1 MSDETKTP
9 DEIKT
14 VGDLLK
20 AAENDPGLLDRA
32 HRKVWKVISS
42 PINGEKP
49 EILSELKAPRE
60 KNLFHDQPPQYMR
73 FPLFKNE
80 LVGIDPCL
88 AETGEFFRQ
97 AASGGAMER
106 RILEIT
112 GKTGVGKTTWL
123 KLIADKMEEESF
135 FYLDECPHNEHPLNA
150 VPRALRKKIKQPLDD
165 IQRVLCHENIAS
177 RLSRFRGRLCR
188 RCEERFQKEFGGK
201 WENMPVKSSEYRL
214 GAGIGML
221 QIEGRLT
228 EPEFDKEGR
237 VSKIP
242 EDWYRIVDLANGG
255 LLLIDFPAQ
264 NSEFCGRLSR
274 MVSDG
279 WFKGRDQTDLWPDIA
294 VVSISNK
301 TIRDVFPKEDAL
313 IDRVISVT
321 FPMVMD
327 PVAEL
332 KIQRK
337 ESMSEERSFHFVPWV
352 EEAACQVIT
361 ASRLEPDSYPYKLK
375 LESPE
380 AALFY
385 GGGALISDDRKF
397 LVKHSFREL
406 CNKRPKDGT
415 RGLTMRQGGN
425 LMALAGQQNNCV
437 GINQFIRTVREAN
450 FENMES
456 DSLARIKKWV
466 PIDKNSS
473 GEYEH
478 APLEDRYQERAV
490 EDLVR
495 GHVGPSAFIERQEK
509 YFNDYAVHMKALVKK
524 QKVEIRNAEGKIE
537 HIDPNKDFL
546 EKIEEQIGVIGATID
561 DFRKCVD
568 SNLPGDPPYDFDSH
582 PPLKEAVTKKIIS
595 EYYVIVRRAICWN
608 SLDPEKDKAV
618 DPNKARQNLD
628 KIRAELLKA
637 RYQPCCWEN
646 LLSYAR
652 RIFK

>member
-1 MSDETKTP
+1 MSS
-9 DEIKT
+9 EIKT
-14 VGDLLK
+14 IGDLLRCAQEK
-20 AAENDPGLLDRA
+20 PELLDRA
-32 HRKVWKVISS
+32 YSKVWKAISS
-42 PINGEKP
+42 TINGEGP

-60 KNLFHDQPPQYMR
+60 KNLFHNQPPQYMR

-80 LVGIDPCL
+80 LVGIDPYL

-106 RILEIT
+106 RILEVT

-135 FYLDECPHNEHPLNA
+135 FYLEECPHHEHPLNA
-150 VPRALRKKIKQPLDD
+150 IPRTLRKKIGHPRDD
-165 IQRVLCHENIAS
+165 IQKVLCHENIAS

-188 RCEERFQKEFGGK
+188 GCEERFQNEFGGK

-242 EDWYRIVDLANGG
+242 EDWYRVIDLANGG
-255 LLLIDFPAQ
+255 LFFVDFPAQ
-264 NSEFCGRLSR
+264 NLEFCGRLSR

-279 WFKGRDQTDLWPDIA
+279 WFKGRDQTDWWPDIA

-301 TIRDVFPKEDAL
+301 TIKEAFPKEDAL
-313 IDRVISVT
+313 IDRVVSVT

-337 ESMSEERSFHFVPWV
+337 ESMSEGRSFHFVPWV

-361 ASRLEPDSYPYKLK
+361 ASRLDTDNYPYKLK
-375 LESPE
+375 LENAE

-385 GGGALISDDRKF
+385 GGGAMISDDRKF

-406 CNKRPKDGT
+406 CDKRPKDGT

-425 LMALAGQQNNCV
+425 LMALAGQQNNCI
-437 GINQFIRTVREAN
+437 GINQFIRTIREAN
-450 FENMES
+450 FENLES

-473 GEYEH
+473 GEYDH
-478 APLEDRYQERAV
+478 APLEGDWYQDRAF

-495 GHVGPSAFIERQEK
+495 GHVGSSAFTERQK
-509 YFNDYAVHMKALVKK
+509 TYFNDYAVHTKALLKK
-524 QKVEIRNAEGKIE
+524 QKVEIRDAENKVTC
-537 HIDPNKDFL
+537 IDPNRDFL
-546 EKIEEQIGVIGATID
+546 EKIEEQIAVIGVAAD

-582 PPLKEAVTKKIIS
+582 LPLEEAVTKQIIS
-595 EYYVIVRRAICWN
+595 EYHDIVRRAVCWN
-608 SLDPEKDKAV
+608 SLDQEKDKGI
-618 DPNKARQNLD
+618 DPNKAKQNLD
-628 KIRAELLKA
+628 KIKKELLQN
-637 RYQPCCWEN
+637 RGYRECCWQN